1 MSAELTEAERVTQ
14 LAHAIYATGALNLPL
29 SDRIDEDCHDAARA
43 VIGSGWVSPEEA
55 KAREAAARREALL
68 EAATEFEEDAADAW
82 GGNAPWMTTGVRVAN
97 LAAEWL
103 RESAAAL
110 AEPERDKEGR

>member
-1 MSAELTEAERVTQ
+1 MSAELTEAERANQ

-29 SDRIDEDCHDAARA
+29 SDRIDVDCHDAARA

-68 EAATEFEEDAADAW
+68 EAAEVGLANGYLTIAGADFLEDRAD
-82 GGNAPWMTTGVRVAN
+82 R
-97 LAAEWL
+97 
-103 RESAAAL
+103 
-110 AEPERDKEGR
+110 KEKA